1 MCDEQMLYCSF
12 QNILDPLSILCNVY
26 TVYSYIQLIVLLP
39 KKLITIEAKTGQGQ
53 HLCF

>member
-1 MCDEQMLYCSF
+1 MNKCDSF
-12 QNILDPLSILCNVY
+12 QNILDPQSTVHTVY